1 MPAPPRAAA
10 GDPPSSL
17 LCDAEMVSFINA
29 ARTRG
34 AKTRYISLMR
44 FASHSCWRGQF
55 ASSVRSASDRDP
67 RVLPF

>member
-44 FASHSCWRGQF
+44 FATAKVPQREPGLRH
-55 ASSVRSASDRDP
+55 DP
-67 RVLPF
+67 